1 MPSIN
6 IRMKRVCAGGSHA
19 QLNIGGDV
27 SLPNVPMVIPDCLS
41 PLTEEESEK
50 LVHYLLRLPYNR
62 WTLKELRN
70 ALNAGININI
80 EYRKRR

>member
-41 PLTEEESEK
+41 PLTQEEAEK
-50 LVHYLLRLPYNR
+50 LVHYLLRLPYSR

-70 ALNAGININI
+70 ALNAGIHINI